1 MFPPPHPQDF
11 KSARC
16 PPSLQDPGFS
26 TATGSVWQTPFPLTS
41 GTNSAWHVWRGC
53 SVFEPRPRRDYSM
66 QPGSPAPQTHVR
78 WALSCGGCGCEL
90 KAGAS
95 PLPGA
100 GGEAWHPVPP
110 GPWRTGIGPQ
120 PGAHGDKEAGKG
132 LATA

>member
-66 QPGSPAPQTHVR
+66 QPGSPRSTDPCPLGLILWGVWVRTESWSIAPT
-78 WALSCGGCGCEL
+78 GGGGRSMAPCAPGTLED
-90 KAGAS
+90 GHRAS
-95 PLPGA
+95 A
-100 GGEAWHPVPP
+100 
-110 GPWRTGIGPQ
+110 RSSRR
-120 PGAHGDKEAGKG
+120 
-132 LATA
+132 